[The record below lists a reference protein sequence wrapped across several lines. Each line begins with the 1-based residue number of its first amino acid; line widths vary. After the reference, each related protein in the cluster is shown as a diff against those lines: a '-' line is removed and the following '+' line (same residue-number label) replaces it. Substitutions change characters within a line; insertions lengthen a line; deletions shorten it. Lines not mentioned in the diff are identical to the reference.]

1 MQTPSAMTSFTP
13 IKLGP
18 LALRNRFIKAGAN
31 EGMVPLGLPTA
42 ALVKHHRDV
51 AAGGVGMTTVAYA
64 AVAPDGMTFGHQL
77 VMNAQAVPHLR
88 VLTDAVHRE
97 GAAACLQITH
107 AGSFTT
113 MRHGGSR
120 APLSASSGLNA
131 FGMMHGVYFQRAMRE
146 GDMARVAGQFAE
158 AARLAREAGFDAVEI
173 HMGHGY
179 LLSQFLSPLGNRR
192 RDRFGGSVENR
203 TRFPAQVLRQVKE
216 TVGADLAVCCK
227 LSVTDGAPGGNGP
240 ADSAVTA
247 RLLEAEGADLL
258 TLSGGR
264 NVESPWALFGSPMP
278 TAQMKAAAP
287 GAMARF
293 GISMLERRTPP
304 DLAFREMYFLD
315 ASRVVRRAVRMPLAY
330 IGGVKSLDN
339 VARLMEE
346 GFDCIALARALIH
359 DPALVARWRTGETDR
374 SGCDACNACVA
385 KIYDPAGVCCVH
397 GPANDPALTGILAF
411 PPIAPS
417 PTGR

>member
-1 MQTPSAMTSFTP
+1 MPEILDSAAPAFTP
-13 IKLGP
+13 LRLGP
-18 LALRNRFIKAGAN
+18 LTLRNRFIKAGAN
-31 EGMVPLGLPTA
+31 EGMTPQGLPTR
-42 ALVKHHRDV
+42 ALVEHHRAM

-64 AVAPDGMTFGHQL
+64 AVADDGLTFAHQL
-77 VMNAQAVPHLR
+77 SMRAEQVPHLR

-120 APLSASSGLNA
+120 APGSASSGLNA
-131 FGMMHGVYFQRAMRE
+131 FGMMHGVYFQRAMQAP
-146 GDMARVAGQFAE
+146 DMERVAGQFAA
-158 AARLAREAGFDAVEI
+158 AARLARDAGFDAVEI

-179 LLSQFLSPLGNRR
+179 LLNQFLSPLSNRR
-192 RDRFGGSVENR
+192 RDAFGGTVENR
-203 TRFPAQVLRQVKE
+203 TRFPAAVLRRVKDA
-216 TVGADLAVCCK
+216 VGADLAVCCK
-227 LSVTDGAPGGNGP
+227 LSVSDGVPGGNQP

-287 GAMARF
+287 TALARF
-293 GISMLERRTPP
+293 GIAMLERSTPR
-304 DLAFREMYFLD
+304 DLAFRELYFLE
-315 ASRVVRRAVRMPLAY
+315 ASRVVRQAVRMPLAY

-339 VARLMEE
+339 VAQLMTE

-359 DPALVARWRTGETDR
+359 DPALVANWR
-374 SGCDACNACVA
+374 SGAVRHSACDSCNGCVA
-385 KIYDPAGVCCVH
+385 RIYDPAGVSCVH
-397 GPANDPALTGILAF
+397 GPGNDPALTRMVALQ
-411 PPIAPS
+411 
-417 PTGR
+417 

>member
-1 MQTPSAMTSFTP
+1 MHDSQAPAAAPFTP
-13 IKLGP
+13 VRIGP
-18 LALRNRFIKAGAN
+18 LTLRNRFIKAGAN
-31 EGMVPLGLPTA
+31 EGMTPQGLPTQ
-42 ALVKHHRDV
+42 ALVRHHRDL

-64 AVAPDGMTFGHQL
+64 AVADDGLTFSHQL
-77 VMNAQAVPHLR
+77 SMRPEQVPHLR

-120 APLSASSGLNA
+120 APGSASSGLNA
-131 FGMMHGVYFQRAMRE
+131 FGILHGVHFQRAMRE
-146 GDMARVAGQFAE
+146 ADMARVAGQFAA

-179 LLSQFLSPLGNRR
+179 LLNQFLSPLSNRR
-192 RDRFGGSVENR
+192 RDAFGGGVENR
-203 TRFPAQVLRQVKE
+203 TRFPAAVLRQVKDA
-216 TVGADLAVCCK
+216 VGAGMAVCCK
-227 LSVTDGAPGGNGP
+227 LSVSDGVPGGNQP

-247 RLLEAEGADLL
+247 RILEAEGADLL

-278 TAQMKAAAP
+278 TAQMKAVAP
-287 GAMARF
+287 NAVARF
-293 GISMLERRTPP
+293 GITMLEKRTPR
-304 DLAFREMYFLD
+304 DLAFRELYFLE
-315 ASRVVRRAVRMPLAY
+315 ASRVVRQAVRMPLAY

-339 VARLMEE
+339 VQQLMEE

-359 DPALVARWRTGETDR
+359 DPALVANWR
-374 SGCDACNACVA
+374 SGAVEHSACDSCNGCVA
-385 KIYDPAGVCCVH
+385 RIYDPAGVSCVH
-397 GPANDPALTGILAF
+397 GPGNDPALTRMVALQ
-411 PPIAPS
+411 
-417 PTGR
+417 

>member
-1 MQTPSAMTSFTP
+1 M
-13 IKLGP
+13 GP
-18 LALRNRFIKAGAN
+18 LTLRNRLIKAGAN
-31 EGMVPLGLPTA
+31 EGMTPHGLPTQ
-42 ALVKHHRDV
+42 ALVRHHREL

-64 AVAPDGMTFGHQL
+64 AVADDGLTFSHQL
-77 VMNAQAVPHLR
+77 SMRPEQVAPLR

-120 APLSASSGLNA
+120 APGSASSGLNA
-131 FGMMHGVYFQRAMRE
+131 FGMLHGVYFQRAMRE
-146 GDMARVAGQFAE
+146 ADMTRVAGQFAA

-179 LLSQFLSPLGNRR
+179 LLNQFLSPLSNRR
-192 RDRFGGSVENR
+192 RDAFGGSVENR
-203 TRFPAQVLRQVKE
+203 TRFPAAVLRQVKDA
-216 TVGADLAVCCK
+216 VGAELAVCCK
-227 LSVTDGAPGGNGP
+227 LSVSDDVPGGNEP

-287 GAMARF
+287 TAVARF
-293 GISMLERRTPP
+293 GITMLEKRTPRA
-304 DLAFREMYFLD
+304 LAFRELYFLE

-330 IGGVKSLDN
+330 IGGVKSIGN
-339 VARLMEE
+339 VAQLMEE
-346 GFDCIALARALIH
+346 GFDCVALARALIH
-359 DPALVARWRTGETDR
+359 DPALVANWR
-374 SGCDACNACVA
+374 SGAVARSACDSCNGCVA
-385 KIYDPAGVCCVH
+385 RIYDPAGVSCVH
-397 GPANDPALTGILAF
+397 GPGNDPALTK
-411 PPIAPS
+411 IAALQ
-417 PTGR
+417 

>member
-1 MQTPSAMTSFTP
+1 MPEIQTSAAPAFSP
-13 IKLGP
+13 LRLGP
-18 LALRNRFIKAGAN
+18 LTLRNRFIKAGAN
-31 EGMVPLGLPTA
+31 EGMTPHGLPTR
-42 ALVKHHRDV
+42 ALVEHHRDL

-64 AVAPDGMTFGHQL
+64 AVADDGLTFAHQL
-77 VMNAQAVPHLR
+77 SMRAEQVPHLR

-120 APLSASSGLNA
+120 APGSASSGLNA
-131 FGMMHGVYFQRAMRE
+131 FGMMHGVYFQRAMRAPDLE
-146 GDMARVAGQFAE
+146 RVAGQFAA

-179 LLSQFLSPLGNRR
+179 LLNQFLSPLSNRR
-192 RDRFGGSVENR
+192 RDAFGGSVENR
-203 TRFPAQVLRQVKE
+203 TRFPAAVLRQVKDA
-216 TVGADLAVCCK
+216 VGAALAVCCK
-227 LSVTDGAPGGNGP
+227 LSVSDGVPGGNQP
-240 ADSAVTA
+240 ADSAITA

-287 GAMARF
+287 TALARL
-293 GISMLERRTPP
+293 GITMLEKRTPR
-304 DLAFREMYFLD
+304 DLAFRELYFLE
-315 ASRVVRRAVRMPLAY
+315 ASRVVRQAVRMPLAY

-339 VARLMEE
+339 VAQLMAE
-346 GFDCIALARALIH
+346 GFDAVALARALIH
-359 DPALVARWRTGETDR
+359 DPALVAGWRAGTLRR
-374 SGCDACNACVA
+374 SACDSCNGCVA
-385 KIYDPAGVCCVH
+385 RIYDPAGVSCVH
-397 GPANDPALTGILAF
+397 GPGNDPALTRMVALQ
-411 PPIAPS
+411 
-417 PTGR
+417 

>member
-1 MQTPSAMTSFTP
+1 MPEIQTSAAPAFTP
-13 IKLGP
+13 LRIGP
-18 LALRNRFIKAGAN
+18 LTLRNRFIKAGAN
-31 EGMVPLGLPTA
+31 EGMTPQGLPTR
-42 ALVKHHRDV
+42 ALVEHHRAT

-64 AVAPDGMTFGHQL
+64 AVADDGLTFAHQL
-77 VMNAQAVPHLR
+77 SMRAEQVPHLR
-88 VLTDAVHRE
+88 VLTEAVHRE

-120 APLSASSGLNA
+120 APGSASSGLNA
-131 FGMMHGVYFQRAMRE
+131 FGMMHGVYFQRAMRAP
-146 GDMARVAGQFAE
+146 DMERVAGQFAA
-158 AARLAREAGFDAVEI
+158 AARLARDAGFDAVEI

-179 LLSQFLSPLGNRR
+179 LLNQFLSPLSNRR
-192 RDRFGGSVENR
+192 RDGFGGSVENR
-203 TRFPAQVLRQVKE
+203 TRFPAAVLRRVKDA
-216 TVGADLAVCCK
+216 VGADLAVCCK
-227 LSVTDGAPGGNGP
+227 LSVSDGVPGGNQP

-287 GAMARF
+287 TALARF
-293 GISMLERRTPP
+293 GIAMLERSTPR
-304 DLAFREMYFLD
+304 DLAFRELYFLE
-315 ASRVVRRAVRMPLAY
+315 ASRVVRQAVRMPLAY

-339 VARLMEE
+339 VAQLMTE

-359 DPALVARWRTGETDR
+359 DPALVANWR
-374 SGCDACNACVA
+374 SGAVRHSACDSCNGCVA
-385 KIYDPAGVCCVH
+385 RIYDPAGVSCVH
-397 GPANDPALTGILAF
+397 GPGNDPALTRMVALQ
-411 PPIAPS
+411 
-417 PTGR
+417 

>member
-1 MQTPSAMTSFTP
+1 MHDHQAYAAAAFTP
-13 IKLGP
+13 VRIGP
-18 LALRNRFIKAGAN
+18 LTLRNRIIKAGAN
-31 EGMVPLGLPTA
+31 EGMTPQGLPTQ
-42 ALVKHHRDV
+42 ALVRHHREL

-64 AVAPDGMTFGHQL
+64 AVADDGLTFSHQL
-77 VMNAQAVPHLR
+77 SMRPEQVAHLR

-120 APLSASSGLNA
+120 APGSASSGLNA
-131 FGMMHGVYFQRAMRE
+131 FGMLHGVYFQRAMRE
-146 GDMARVAGQFAE
+146 ADMSRVAGQFAA

-179 LLSQFLSPLGNRR
+179 LLNQFLSPLSNRR
-192 RDRFGGSVENR
+192 RDAFGGSVENR
-203 TRFPAQVLRQVKE
+203 TRFPAAVLRQVKDA
-216 TVGADLAVCCK
+216 VGAELAVCCK
-227 LSVTDGAPGGNGP
+227 LSVSDGVPGGNEP

-287 GAMARF
+287 TAVARF
-293 GISMLERRTPP
+293 GITMLEKRTPRA
-304 DLAFREMYFLD
+304 LAFRELYFLE

-330 IGGVKSLDN
+330 IGGVKSIGN
-339 VARLMEE
+339 VAQLMEE
-346 GFDCIALARALIH
+346 GFDCVALARALIH
-359 DPALVARWRTGETDR
+359 DPALVANWR
-374 SGCDACNACVA
+374 SGAVAHSACDSCNGCVA
-385 KIYDPAGVCCVH
+385 RIYDPAGVSCVH
-397 GPANDPALTGILAF
+397 GPGNDPALTK
-411 PPIAPS
+411 IAALQ
-417 PTGR
+417 

>member
-1 MQTPSAMTSFTP
+1 MPEIHTSTAPAFTP
-13 IKLGP
+13 LHIGP
-18 LALRNRFIKAGAN
+18 LTLRNRFIKAGAN
-31 EGMVPLGLPTA
+31 EGMTPHGLPTR
-42 ALVKHHRDV
+42 ALVEHHRAL

-64 AVAPDGMTFGHQL
+64 AVADDGLTFAHQL
-77 VMNAQAVPHLR
+77 SMRAEQVPHLR

-120 APLSASSGLNA
+120 APGSASSGLNA
-131 FGMMHGVYFQRAMRE
+131 FGMMHGVYFQRAMRAP
-146 GDMARVAGQFAE
+146 DMERVAGKFAA

-179 LLSQFLSPLGNRR
+179 LLNQFLSPLSNRR
-192 RDRFGGSVENR
+192 RDAFGGSVENR
-203 TRFPAQVLRQVKE
+203 TRFPAAVLRRVKDA
-216 TVGADLAVCCK
+216 VGADLAVCCK
-227 LSVTDGAPGGNGP
+227 LSVSDGVPGGNRP
-240 ADSAVTA
+240 DDSALTA

-287 GAMARF
+287 TALARL
-293 GISMLERRTPP
+293 GITMLERRTPR
-304 DLAFREMYFLD
+304 DLAFRELYFLE
-315 ASRVVRRAVRMPLAY
+315 ASRVVRQAVRMPLAY

-339 VARLMEE
+339 VAQLMGE
-346 GFDCIALARALIH
+346 GFDAVALARALIH
-359 DPALVARWRTGETDR
+359 DPALVAGWRAGTLR
-374 SGCDACNACVA
+374 HSACDSCNGCVA
-385 KIYDPAGVCCVH
+385 RIYDPAGVSCVH
-397 GPANDPALTGILAF
+397 GPGNDPALTRMVALQ
-411 PPIAPS
+411 
-417 PTGR
+417 